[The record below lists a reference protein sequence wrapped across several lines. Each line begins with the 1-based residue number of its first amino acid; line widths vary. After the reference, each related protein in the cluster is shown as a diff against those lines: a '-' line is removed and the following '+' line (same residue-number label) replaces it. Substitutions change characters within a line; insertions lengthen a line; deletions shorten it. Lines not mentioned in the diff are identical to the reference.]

1 MEEWFDLPMRW
12 AQLTLVENDPVSFDV
27 QFWLDYIQSIHA
39 DAACLS
45 AGGVVAFYPTDVPL
59 HHRSA
64 WLGDK
69 DPFGDLVEGCR
80 KMDIVVVARTDSHAV
95 HQNVMDAH
103 PDWVAVS
110 ADGHPRRHWSSP
122 EMWVACALGPYSF
135 EFMPQ
140 IHREIMTRYQP
151 DGIFTNRWE
160 GSGICYCEHCRK
172 RFRQACGLDLPLAV
186 QAADPAWRKYVRWY
200 QERLF
205 EVWKL
210 WDGEIRARKP
220 GARFIPNAGGGSLY
234 LLDMC
239 RIGELADT
247 LFADQQGRHGLMP
260 IWSIGKDAKEFR
272 ATLGKKPIVGI
283 YSVGLETPYRWKDS
297 VQNEAEMRLWVL
309 DGIANGFR
317 PWITKFSGKL
327 YDQRWLKTV
336 KDLYDWHYQ
345 NERYLR
351 EEKPLAQVAIV
362 YSQQTAVFYGGSEAQ
377 GKVEDPILGIYQ
389 ALVEMRI
396 PFEMV
401 HDGRLERDNLDQF
414 ELLILPN
421 VAALSNH
428 QCNQL
433 RAYIERGGSL
443 IATNETSLYDEN
455 GIQRS
460 DFGLADLF
468 GIHYLD
474 RQPGP
479 IKNAYL
485 CLEWPPQGE
494 EAHPLLRG
502 FEGAGRIING
512 TSWVDVEPSKPLDEI
527 PLTLI
532 PAYPDLPMEKVYP
545 RLGHTLIPGVYLR
558 TRGKGRVAYFPWDI
572 DRTFWEILCGDHGRL
587 LWNTVDW
594 ALNGKQMI
602 TVTGPGILDITVW
615 QQANSIT
622 VHLVNLTNPMYMKGP
637 VREFIP
643 VGPQQ
648 IKINLPEGKN
658 VRRVH
663 RLVDRAMMT
672 IEENEGALICTVP
685 SILDHEVIAIDF

>member
-1 MEEWFDLPMRW
+1 MQEWFDLPMRW
-12 AQLTLVENDPVSFDV
+12 AQLTLVENDPVSYDV
-27 QFWLDYIQSIHA
+27 QFWLDYIRSIHA

-80 KMDIVVVARTDSHAV
+80 KMDMVVIARTDSHAV
-95 HQNVMDAH
+95 HQDVMDAH

-110 ADGHPRRHWSSP
+110 ADGHPLRHWSSP

-151 DGIFTNRWE
+151 DGIFTNRWD
-160 GSGICYCEHCRK
+160 GSGICYCEHCR
-172 RFRQACGLDLPLAV
+172 RNFNQACGLDLPLSV
-186 QAADPAWRKYVRWY
+186 QAADPAWRMYVRWY
-200 QERLF
+200 QECLF
-205 EVWKL
+205 DVWKL
-210 WDGEIRARKP
+210 WDGEIRASKP

-260 IWSIGKDAKEFR
+260 IWSIGKDAKEYR
-272 ATLGKKPIVGI
+272 ATLGKKPIIGI
-283 YSVGLETPYRWKDS
+283 FSVGLETPYRWKDS
-297 VQNEAEMRLWVL
+297 VQNEAEIRLWVL
-309 DGIANGFR
+309 DGIANGLR
-317 PWITKFSGKL
+317 PWITKFSGTL
-327 YDQRWLKTV
+327 YDHRWLKTV
-336 KDLYDWHYQ
+336 KDIYDWHYQ

-362 YSQQTAVFYGGSEAQ
+362 YSQQTAAFYGGNEAQ
-377 GKVEDPILGIYQ
+377 EKVEDSILGIYQ

-401 HDGRLERDNLDQF
+401 HDGQMDADNLDQY

-428 QCNQL
+428 QCDQL

-455 GIQRS
+455 GDQRS
-460 DFGLADLF
+460 DFGLADLL
-468 GIHYLD
+468 GIHYLG
-474 RQPGP
+474 RQHGP

-485 CLEWPPQGE
+485 CLEWPPQGK

-502 FEGAGRIING
+502 FVGAQRIING
-512 TSWVDVEPSKPLDEI
+512 ISWVDVEPSTPLDETPI
-527 PLTLI
+527 TLI
-532 PAYPDLPMEKVYP
+532 PTYPDLPMEKVYP
-545 RLGHTLIPGVYLR
+545 RAGHTLIPGVYLR

-572 DRTFWEILCGDHGRL
+572 DRTYWEVLCVDHGRL

-594 ALNGKQMI
+594 ALNGKRII
-602 TVTGPGILDITVW
+602 TVNGPGILDITIW

-637 VREFIP
+637 VRELIP
-643 VGPQQ
+643 IGSQQ
-648 IKINLPEGKN
+648 LKIHIPEGKK
-658 VRRVH
+658 VRSVH
-663 RLVDRAMMT
+663 RLVDRAMMSY
-672 IEENEGALICTVP
+672 EENASVLICTVP
-685 SILDHEVIAIDF
+685 SIIDHEVIAIDF